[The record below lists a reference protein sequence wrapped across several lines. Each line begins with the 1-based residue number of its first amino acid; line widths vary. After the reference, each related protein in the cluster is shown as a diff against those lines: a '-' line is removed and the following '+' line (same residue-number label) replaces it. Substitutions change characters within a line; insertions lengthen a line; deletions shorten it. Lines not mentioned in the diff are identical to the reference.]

1 MWLTSVNHIFV
12 LNINSYLCSL
22 NLYNSNQPM
31 GIWQIINVLLL
42 LVVAAGF
49 YVFRNYYREL
59 LRKEVD
65 RARRSEHIKTVF
77 LANVSHALRNP
88 LNNIISK
95 SDDLLSTGVE
105 NTKSE
110 QISDAL
116 TQINKD
122 GQQLMYFISQLLEL
136 SSFESGVQTFTLIEV
151 NLAELMASYRREAQR
166 DVALNVSVIV
176 RSNLSPHCK
185 GTLDTNLMY
194 QLMMHLLQ
202 NAIRHTTEGSITIDY
217 EAERDGLKVSIID
230 TGDGVPQKFH
240 GNISSVLQGDES
252 LNMFNKSSGLGLSI
266 CKAIVDGM
274 NGEISLKS
282 KEGKGTTVTVYFP
295 CRLRDKKKGL

>member
-1 MWLTSVNHIFV
+1 MD
-12 LNINSYLCSL
+12 
-22 NLYNSNQPM
+22 
-31 GIWQIINVLLL
+31 IWQIIVVFLL
-42 LVVAAGF
+42 LVIVVGF
-49 YVFRNYYREL
+49 CVLRNYYRLL

-65 RARRSEHIKTVF
+65 RARRSEHLKTVF

-95 SDDLLSTGVE
+95 SNDLLTTGVE
-105 NTKSE
+105 NTKPN
-110 QISDAL
+110 QL
-116 TQINKD
+116 TDSLAQINKD
-122 GQQLMYFISQLLEL
+122 GNQLMYFISQLLEL
-136 SSFESGVQTFTLIEV
+136 SNFESGLQTFTLIEV

-166 DVALNVSVIV
+166 DVAPNVAVYV
-176 RSNLSPHCK
+176 RSKLSPHCK

-202 NAIRHTTEGSITIDY
+202 NAIRHTTEGSISIVY
-217 EAERDGLKVSIID
+217 EAERDGLQVSIID

-240 GNISSVLQGDES
+240 GNISNVLQGDES
-252 LNMFNKSSGLGLSI
+252 LNMFNKNSGLGLSI

-282 KEGKGTTVTVYFP
+282 EEGKGTTVTVYFP